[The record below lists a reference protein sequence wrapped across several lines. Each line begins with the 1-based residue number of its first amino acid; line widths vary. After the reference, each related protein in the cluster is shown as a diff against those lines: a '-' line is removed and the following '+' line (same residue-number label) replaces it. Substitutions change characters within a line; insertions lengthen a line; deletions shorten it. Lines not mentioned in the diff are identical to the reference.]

1 MVKMA
6 VERQRKIFDL
16 TIIKYTIRLRSMF
29 LAHKYN
35 YKIGVILCPYR
46 QLYTDFGRI

>member
-1 MVKMA
+1 MNVTFEIYGEDGRGKTK
-6 VERQRKIFDL
+6 KIFDL

-35 YKIGVILCPYR
+35 YKTGVILCPYR
-46 QLYTDFGRI
+46 